1 MERADPLRS
10 PLPAFGLE
18 EAGTVAEQV
27 FGVRGSL
34 SPLPSERD
42 RNFRLEDGRGP
53 GPSRHPE
60 RRRAHLT
67 VIVGDE
73 GVRDGVDVSVLR
85 YGDGEPA
92 VLRGGAGLIHLRL
105 LRCWSRRPDAPWAT
119 QRSDRVA

>member
-42 RNFRLEDGRGP
+42 RNFRLEDGRGTAFLLKIQNP
-53 GPSRHPE
+53 ADDAEVVEMQTAALLHVTRQRSEE
-60 RRRAHLT
+60 RR
-67 VIVGDE
+67 VGKE
-73 GVRDGVDVSVLR
+73 SSEAL
-85 YGDGEPA
+85 
-92 VLRGGAGLIHLRL
+92 GL
-105 LRCWSRRPDAPWAT
+105 S
-119 QRSDRVA
+119 